1 MTHSRN
7 WFPTLPPSRQRRLLA
22 SQRQGKMIVLDGQS
36 YINFSSNDYL
46 GLSAHPQLSAAAVA
60 SIQAHG
66 FGSGASR
73 LVSGD
78 DAVFHAF
85 EHQLAAWK
93 GFESCLLMGSGML
106 ANIGLL
112 QAVVGRGGF
121 VFADKL
127 NHASLVDGA
136 RLSMA
141 KVLRF
146 AHLDTLALEKM
157 LQTNQQNYPDAK
169 RVIVSDGVFSM
180 DGDAADVAQL
190 LRLADTYDAL
200 LIIDDAHGTGTMG
213 NTGKGLIDVAGVAG
227 HTRLLEVGTLGKSF
241 GSYGA
246 YILGCAEMVEG
257 LRQRMRTFIYSTALP
272 VAAIAAAQAA
282 LAEIQQGQ
290 WVAKLQ
296 DNVAFFLKG
305 AQGLTLMPSLSPIQ
319 PVLLGSDEAALDMAQ
334 HLRAAGIFAPAIRPP
349 TVPEGTSRVR
359 LTLSAAHTRHD
370 IQQLLDAL
378 AHYR

>member
-1 MTHSRN
+1 MTNSRN
-7 WFPTLPPSRQRRLLA
+7 WFPTLPPNRQRRLLA
-22 SQRQGKMIVLDGQS
+22 SQRQGKMIVLDGQP

-46 GLSAHPQLSAAAVA
+46 GLSTHSQLSVAAVA
-60 SIQAHG
+60 SIQTHG

-121 VFADKL
+121 IFADKL

-157 LQTNQQNYPDAK
+157 LQSNQHDYPDAK
-169 RVIVSDGVFSM
+169 RIIVSDGVFSM

-246 YILGCAEMVEG
+246 YILGCTEMIEG

-282 LAEIQQGQ
+282 LVEIQQGQ

-296 DNVAFFLKG
+296 HNVAFFLKG
-305 AQGLTLMPSLSPIQ
+305 AQGSTLMPSLSPIQ
-319 PVLLGSDEAALDMAQ
+319 PVLLGSDEAALDMAK

-359 LTLSAAHTRHD
+359 LTLSAAHTRQD

-378 AHYR
+378 ARYR